1 MSLIL
6 ALLLSNASVEQQADA
21 VVRERFENIGRRVPT
36 KDPRLDA
43 AARKLSVEALVR
55 GSELAVGFLSVTS
68 AVSEAKAWDPSPIVI
83 MLKGRGASLLQS
95 LADQPFSRDAP
106 ATHYGLALATGTGEV
121 DALCVLLSRR
131 LFDVE
136 TVPRKLSK
144 ATSSLLCGAPLSP
157 ISSAEVFMTLPAGAV
172 ESQPLRREKGK
183 YCATI
188 HFGQTGRYTVE
199 ILTKSERGPE
209 VASLFF
215 VEVGSPAASSE
226 IDNFA
231 EETDADRAR
240 AGIIAAINRLRAVF
254 NLTSV
259 ETSAALDSIASAYAT
274 QLDTENFFAHVAPDG
289 STLKD
294 RLNRAQYNYLS
305 AGENLGLAQGP
316 MAAHFGIE
324 HSPGHRQN
332 LLDPRFTNVG
342 IGLHKNASGRWLL
355 VEILST
361 PAQTQ
366 ADREKDPTTS
376 VYEALNA
383 FRQRKG
389 LPNLKRSSTLDGLA
403 QAHAVAAQQF
413 GRAQV
418 EIPSER
424 PLPERVFELMDNAA
438 SAAVDVFVSESL
450 SLTPASKNLNDKRNR
465 LVGIGVVKPS
475 DERYWFVVL
484 YASPKP

>member
-1 MSLIL
+1 MSLFL
-6 ALLLSNASVEQQADA
+6 VLLLSNASIEQQADA

-36 KDPRLDA
+36 RDPRLDA
-43 AARKLSVEALVR
+43 AARKLSAEALAR
-55 GSELAVGFLSVTS
+55 GSELAVGFFAVTS
-68 AVSEAKAWDPSPIVI
+68 AVSEAKAGDPSPIVI

-106 ATHYGLALATGTGEV
+106 ATHYGLGLTPGSGDV

-131 LFDVE
+131 LFEVE
-136 TVPRKLSK
+136 AVPRKLTK
-144 ATSSLLCGAPLSP
+144 ASSSVLCGVPLVP
-157 ISSAEVFMTLPAGAV
+157 ITSAEVYVTIPAGAV
-172 ESQPLRREKGK
+172 ESQPLRRDKTK
-183 YCATI
+183 YCSTI
-188 HFGQTGRYTVE
+188 HFAQTGRHTVE

-215 VEVGSPAASSE
+215 VEVGNAAASSE
-226 IDNFA
+226 VDSFA
-231 EETDADRAR
+231 EETDADKAR
-240 AGIIAAINRLRAVF
+240 ISIIAAINRLRAAF
-254 NLTSV
+254 SLTNV
-259 ETSAALDSIASAYAT
+259 EASTALDSVASAYAT
-274 QLDTENFFAHVAPDG
+274 QLDSENFFAHVAPDG
-289 STLKD
+289 ATLKD

-342 IGLHKNASGRWLL
+342 IGLHKSASGRWLL
-355 VEILST
+355 VEILAA
-361 PAQTQ
+361 PAQTFGER
-366 ADREKDPTTS
+366 DKDPAAA
-376 VYEALNA
+376 VYDALNA

-389 LPNLKRSSTLDGLA
+389 LPHLKRNSTLDGLA

-424 PLPERVFELMDNAA
+424 PLPERVFELLDNAA

-475 DERYWFVVL
+475 DDRYWFVVL